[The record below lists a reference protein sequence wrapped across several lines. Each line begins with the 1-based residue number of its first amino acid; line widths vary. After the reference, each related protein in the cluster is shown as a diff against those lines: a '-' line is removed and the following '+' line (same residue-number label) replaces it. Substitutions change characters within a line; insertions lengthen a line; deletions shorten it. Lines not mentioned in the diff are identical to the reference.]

1 MHNAFLR
8 TASFFCIVYQGP
20 CQGCDLKNRLT
31 IGKFSMID
39 TLNTVKKW
47 MTKTCIFIYNEF
59 SNIGPTR
66 RTWLWRLK
74 VKIYLHLSLIL
85 VNYILINPSQLIEP
99 VCFSISS
106 PHASSWLS
114 VISSTGLGVP

>member
-1 MHNAFLR
+1 
-8 TASFFCIVYQGP
+8 
-20 CQGCDLKNRLT
+20 
-31 IGKFSMID
+31 MID
-39 TLNTVKKW
+39 TLNNS
-47 MTKTCIFIYNEF
+47 TKMDDKPIYNEF

-74 VKIYLHLSLIL
+74 VKIKF
-85 VNYILINPSQLIEP
+85 NYNLINPSQLIEP

-114 VISSTGLGVP
+114 VICSIGLGVP